1 MTETNPSGAA
11 APSPFLDHAE
21 LERIAHL
28 PGTAYRD
35 GGRLQTMAAEILR
48 LRKRVADA
56 GDDADRCLARERAA
70 RRERDTALASI
81 REALTEHG
89 GFPADVDPVAAI
101 KAMGSRAISKQ
112 VGDLMQ
118 AMGILS
124 TLAGS
129 MQIDVNDPI
138 GMASEIH
145 RTVSDA
151 IDSRQRTIGAAK
163 LALAKAGI
171 PCSGN
176 DYLPDAIDR
185 LAARD
190 AAVRDHRH
198 LWDQIDALAKVLLA
212 EFGGPVGGSEGA
224 CQMAVRVLREQKAE
238 IDRLRELFEDI
249 DELMT
254 QVHAG
259 DATAEADLS
268 GDWCGTNRPEMLP
281 LTPKVGP
288 ATGEPRTEVAP
299 GPDGVG
305 EIHGS
310 ATRVR
315 GQF

>member
-1 MTETNPSGAA
+1 MTESNPSGAA
-11 APSPFLDHAE
+11 APSPYLDHDE
-21 LERIAHL
+21 LERIAHPV

-89 GFPADVDPVAAI
+89 GFPAAVDPVAAI

-129 MQIDVNDPI
+129 MQVDVNDPI
-138 GMASEIH
+138 GMAREIH
-145 RTVSDA
+145 RTVGDA

-198 LWDQIDALAKVLLA
+198 LWVDALAKVLLA

-254 QVHAG
+254 QSMPG
-259 DATAEADLS
+259 RPPLKPIS

-305 EIHGS
+305 KIHGS
-310 ATRVR
+310 APAAC
-315 GQF
+315 GWQF